1 MKLTRALTQLFLVFA
16 LLFAQQ
22 AGAAHAFS
30 HALEQQQ
37 GKQAPD
43 SPACDKCEQYAQLGS
58 ALSAGMVHLPLAA
71 AAGMAAPQRACGF
84 LSPSILTADARG
96 PPAALRN
103 TA

>member
-1 MKLTRALTQLFLVFA
+1 MKLDRALSSLFLAFA

-43 SPACDKCEQYAQLGS
+43 APACDKCEQYAQMGS
-58 ALSAGMVHLPLAA
+58 ALGAAPACLPLAA
-71 AAGMAAPQRACGF
+71 TAGEALPQHRNTLVSRNLLA
-84 LSPSILTADARG
+84 ADARG
-96 PPAALRN
+96 PPADFRK
-103 TA
+103 